1 MNRFRLS
8 LLAVALL
15 LSAGPLALPARAS
28 DLDDAIA
35 ELKKNPNDESKL
47 KAFWQTFI
55 RDVVG
60 TSRSDPDKAEEAF
73 NKAKEALQAAIEKAE
88 GRNKAQ
94 MQQLQKVMPRV
105 ESMIEAGRKLKE
117 LVGKPAPPFLSKVE
131 AWVNGEPLTE
141 DDLKGKV
148 VLLDFWA
155 VWCGP
160 CIATFPHLREWHEK
174 YADKGLVIVGL
185 TRYYNYTWN
194 EKAGRASRSPA
205 KVSPEDEQ
213 EMLKQFTKHHQL
225 KHVIAVMTDNSVSE
239 AFGVTGIPQ
248 VVVIDRDGKVRLIR
262 VGSGPKNAHDVE
274 EMIKKLI
281 GEKA

>member
-1 MNRFRLS
+1 MNRFYLP
-8 LLAVALL
+8 LLAIALL
-15 LSAGPLALPARAS
+15 LGAGPLALPARAS

-88 GRNKAQ
+88 GRNKTQ
-94 MQQLQKVMPRV
+94 MEQLQKVMPRV
-105 ESMIEAGRKLKE
+105 KSMIDAGRKLKE
-117 LVGKPAPPFLSKVE
+117 LVGKPAPPFLSKVD

-148 VLLDFWA
+148 ILLDFWA

-160 CIATFPHLREWHEK
+160 CISTFPHLREWHEK

-185 TRYYNYTWN
+185 THYYNYTWN
-194 EKAGRASRSPA
+194 EKAGRASRSQA
-205 KVSPEDEQ
+205 KVSHEDEQ
-213 EMLKQFTKHHQL
+213 EMLKQFTKHHKL
-225 KHVIAVMTDNSVSE
+225 KHVIAVTKDNSVSE
-239 AFGVTGIPQ
+239 AYGVTGIPQ

-281 GEKA
+281 GGKA

>member
-1 MNRFRLS
+1 MNRFCLP